1 MLLPLPVPAAI
12 TLPTLPP
19 VLSTTALSGVAA
31 NDAGPIALR
40 PMLSPETSTQP
51 QFSAPRLAQ
60 AVIPNGDGTG
70 TVVTP
75 DGNQLDI
82 TGGQLSGDGANLFHS
97 FQEFGLTAEQVAN
110 FIASPEIQNILSGV
124 NGGNPSVIN
133 GLLRVSG
140 SSANLYLINPAG
152 IVFGPTGAIDL
163 TGSFTA
169 TTANQVGFGD
179 AWLDVQNPTAYE
191 TLVGPPN
198 GFAFTGDSSGAVLN
212 LGDLAV
218 DAGESITLLGGE
230 VINLGTITAP
240 EGTITLAAI
249 PSENLV
255 RISQENQLLSLEIAP
270 PLTATGQLSLHTLAL
285 PELLTGSALTNT
297 DLTVVQAADGTV
309 RLESATAAA
318 TVDLG
323 SVIASGE
330 ISTAGGQGGQIY
342 LLGQQVSLLSAAVN
356 ASGQSGG
363 DIRIGGDFQGQ
374 GPLPNAQ
381 FSLVDGGSTLQ
392 ADGLTNGDGGT
403 IVVWADDT
411 TRFLGN
417 ASVRGGATGG
427 DGGWVEV
434 SGLSLL
440 EFSGEVDASA
450 PLGTVGTLLLD
461 PTNIEIVA
469 AGGETS
475 DLSTVDEF
483 ADANQGMD
491 DTTQINVAAINSA
504 VAKVI
509 LQATN
514 DITFSTDVALVTDL
528 EAIALN
534 DIFLNSTLS
543 SDDGVITLRANNDI
557 QLNGIIDTNEA
568 VTITADADG
577 NGIGGVFSNAG
588 TAILSDGGM
597 VDISGAG
604 LQLGSIITTD
614 DIPGTVNLE
623 SSKNITFEAID
634 TSASGPDAGAD
645 VNILA
650 NGTVQG
656 LAAGITI
663 DAQGGIVGPSGTVT
677 IQHDGGPTNAPFSI
691 GDASVNGTA
700 GAIAAD
706 STITSGT
713 FDVQPTGGTDNPS
726 PSVTITSI
734 NTPPTLAT
742 PDQLTTEVDQ
752 PLDFTVA
759 DLNPM
764 IADVNNDI
772 TTLEVV
778 SIPSGTLLSN
788 GVLVQPGD
796 AIAPTDSLRYIPPV
810 GTTGN
815 LTAFTLRASDG
826 VASSEP
832 VAIAINITA
841 SPLPPETLGVLDPT
855 LRTDAL
861 PLPDLLPTE
870 QTLIQGMPLAQSP
883 QLEELS
889 ILGMVLPEPG
899 FLIVAAIAISADED
913 GIFPP
918 NGANAPAA
926 NVPSLDVAAAPNV
939 TEGQPEGGLGP
950 GFGQAQEP
958 GGGGN
963 GSNGGGNGGG
973 NGGEGGGEEG
983 GEEEPATLD
992 PEPTEDTSD
1001 ADSGLPLLTD
1011 ETEPSPAATDDGTDT
1026 GDTASEDVAAL
1037 PADDDDA
1044 ATSTRNDEANAGLRN
1059 CQETVEAI
1067 DNAAASDRTASLY
1080 AALIDCYE
1088 ANLTTATEQED
1099 TRWIAYSL
1107 NNLAI
1112 SHAVTGDYLTALDLY
1127 QQQLEQAEALNDP
1140 TQIGIALGGLGAT
1153 YAALGDY
1160 ATAIDFYGQSLRTL
1174 PLETAPQWKA
1184 LVYRNLGNAY
1194 FADADYESAAQQQLT
1209 SLDISRGAGDSYG
1222 EMQAY
1227 GNLASTRAIQ
1237 GQFDAAIALHEQGL
1251 ALAETLNND
1260 LEAAQLLL
1268 GLGTTYAYQ
1277 QNYEAAYRTSQ
1288 EALAIAR
1295 RLGASLGEGIALTNV
1310 GNALLYLERL
1320 IEAEQVL
1327 LDAVTVWENVRA
1339 GLGTSDAFKV
1349 SIFETQLVAYR
1360 NLQEVLVA
1368 QGKTNTALE
1377 ISERSRARAFVEL
1390 LARGQGSARAADS
1403 VPPPN
1408 LSQMQQI
1415 AAAQNATLV
1424 EYAIIR
1430 DQFAEPPH
1438 AASVQNP
1445 VAPQDAQ
1452 LYIWVVSPSGVTDFR
1467 QVDLRD
1473 LSGTTA
1479 VADLVQATR
1488 LTLTGRDRNLIAAD
1502 RGIGVVAAP
1511 GDRSLQPGD
1520 RSLQPGDRVRREDDL
1535 PDIAPYEV
1543 VRVSPDGQTVTVSH
1557 PDFVLPNPN
1566 LPASE
1571 LSRVAAPDA
1580 IARPPLQQLH
1590 DLLIAPI
1597 ADLLPSN
1604 PDDLVIFVP
1613 QEQLFLTP
1621 FAALQDAQGTYV
1633 IEQHT
1638 IAIAPSIQTLALTNT
1653 GAARSA
1659 TTNALIVGN
1668 PSPMPEAFAPLPNAE
1683 LEANTVADL
1692 LSTEPLVRSAATEA
1706 DVKASLASADIIHLA
1721 THGRFDGSQP
1731 LQGAIALA
1739 PDAQND
1745 GFLTAAEI
1753 LELPLQAR
1761 LAILSACDT
1770 GRGRITGDG
1779 VVGLSRSFMAAG
1791 VPQVV
1796 VSLWQ
1801 VPDAQTAE
1809 LMIDFHEAR
1818 LQSDRTPQALRQAML
1833 ASLETYADPAI
1844 WSAFTQ
1850 VGNLE

>member
-1 MLLPLPVPAAI
+1 MLLPLPAPPAIVP
-12 TLPTLPP
+12 PNLPP
-19 VLSTTALSGVAA
+19 VLPTIATATVDVDSETAIA
-31 NDAGPIALR
+31 FRPI
-40 PMLSPETSTQP
+40 LSPETAAQP

-75 DGNQLDI
+75 DGNHLDI

-124 NGGNPSVIN
+124 NGGSPSIIN
-133 GLLRVSG
+133 GLLQVSD
-140 SSANLYLINPAG
+140 SSTNLYLINPAG
-152 IVFGPTGAIDL
+152 IIFGPTGAIDL

-179 AWLDVQNPTAYE
+179 AWFDVQNPTGYE
-191 TLVGPPN
+191 ALTGTPS
-198 GFAFTGDSSGAVLN
+198 GFAFTNDSSGTVLN
-212 LGDLAV
+212 LGDLTV
-218 DAGESITLLGGE
+218 DAGESITLLGSD

-240 EGTITLAAI
+240 EGTIMLAAV
-249 PSENLV
+249 PGENLV

-270 PLTATGQLSLHTLAL
+270 PLTETGQLSLNPLAL
-285 PELLTGSALTNT
+285 PELLTGNSSTNT

-309 RLESATAAA
+309 RLESATAGA
-318 TVDLG
+318 TVELG

-342 LLGQQVSLLSAAVN
+342 LLGQQVSLLDAQVN
-356 ASGQSGG
+356 ASGQFGGG

-374 GPLPNAQ
+374 GTLPNAQ

-392 ADGLTNGDGGT
+392 ADSLATGDGGS

-411 TRFLGN
+411 TRFSGD
-417 ASVRGGATGG
+417 ASVRGGETGG
-427 DGGWVEV
+427 NGGWVEV
-434 SGLSLL
+434 SGFNLL

-450 PLGTVGTLLLD
+450 PLGTIGTLLLD

-483 ADANQGMD
+483 SDADQGMD

-504 VAKVI
+504 AAKVI

-514 DITFSTDVALVTDL
+514 NITFSTDVALVTDL

-534 DIFLNSTLS
+534 DIFLNSNLS
-543 SDDGVITLRANNDI
+543 SDDGVITLQADKNI
-557 QLNGIIDTNEA
+557 QLNGIIDTNED
-568 VTITADADG
+568 VTITADADD
-577 NGIGGVFSNAG
+577 NGVGSVFSDVG
-588 TAILSDGGM
+588 TAILSDGGT

-604 LQLGSIITTD
+604 LQLGFIITTD
-614 DIPGTVNLE
+614 DVPGTVNLE
-623 SSKNITFEAID
+623 SSENITFEAID
-634 TSASGPDAGAD
+634 TSASGPDAGAG

-656 LAAGITI
+656 FAAGITI
-663 DAQGGIVGPSGTVT
+663 DTQGGIVGPSGTVT
-677 IQHDGGPTNAPFSI
+677 IQHDGGPTNTPFTI

-700 GAIAAD
+700 GAITAD
-706 STITSGT
+706 SIVTTGT
-713 FDVQPTGGTDNPS
+713 FDVQSTGGTDNPS
-726 PSVTITSI
+726 PGITIESI
-734 NTPPTLAT
+734 NTPPTLAASQSLAT
-742 PDQLTTEVDQ
+742 AVDQ
-752 PLDFTVA
+752 PLTFTLADLDSTVA
-759 DLNPM
+759 DANS
-764 IADVNNDI
+764 DV
-772 TTLEVV
+772 TTLEIV
-778 SIPSGTLLSN
+778 SIPAGTLLSN
-788 GVLVQPGD
+788 GLPVQPGD
-796 AIAPTDSLRYIPPV
+796 AIAPTDTLQYTPPP
-810 GTTGN
+810 GSIGG

-826 VASSEP
+826 VAASEP
-832 VAIAINITA
+832 VAVAVTITEA
-841 SPLPPETLGVLDPT
+841 PLPPEPPETPDVLDPT
-855 LRTDAL
+855 LGIN
-861 PLPDLLPTE
+861 PLPPTDLLPTE
-870 QTLIQGMPLAQSP
+870 QTLIQGMPLAQST

-889 ILGMVLPEPG
+889 VLGMVLPEPG
-899 FLIVAAIAISADED
+899 FLIVAAIAISVDED

-918 NGANAPAA
+918 NTANAPAA

-939 TEGQPEGGLGP
+939 SEGQPEGGLGP
-950 GFGQAQEP
+950 DFGQAQEP
-958 GGGGN
+958 GGGEN
-963 GSNGGGNGGG
+963 GGGGNGSDDGDGG

-983 GEEEPATLD
+983 GEEEQATLD

-1001 ADSGLPLLTD
+1001 ADSGSPLLTN

-1026 GDTASEDVAAL
+1026 SSGDTASEDVAAL
-1037 PADDDDA
+1037 PADDDA

-1112 SHAVTGDYLTALDLY
+1112 SHAVIGDYSTALDLY
-1127 QQQLEQAEALNDP
+1127 QQQLEQAQALNDP

-1160 ATAIDFYGQSLRTL
+1160 ATAIDFYEQSLRTL

-1194 FADADYESAAQQQLT
+1194 FADEDYENAAQQQLT
-1209 SLDISRGAGDSYG
+1209 SLDISRGAGDTYG

-1237 GQFDAAIALHEQGL
+1237 GQFAAAIALHEQGL
-1251 ALAETLNND
+1251 AIAKTLNND

-1288 EALAIAR
+1288 AALAIAR

-1320 IEAEQVL
+1320 TEAEQVL
-1327 LDAVTVWENVRA
+1327 FDAVAVWENVRA

-1349 SIFETQLVAYR
+1349 SIFETQLIAYR

-1368 QGKTNTALE
+1368 QGKTDTALE
-1377 ISERSRARAFVEL
+1377 ISERGRARAFVEL
-1390 LARGQGSARAADS
+1390 LARGQGRATAAES

-1408 LSQMQQI
+1408 LVQMQQI

-1438 AASVQNP
+1438 SASVQNP
-1445 VAPQDAQ
+1445 VEPQDAQ
-1452 LYIWVVSPSGVTDFR
+1452 LYIWVVSPSGTTDFR

-1479 VADLVQATR
+1479 VADLVVETR
-1488 LTLTGRDRNLIAAD
+1488 LALTGRDSTLIAAD

-1511 GDRSLQPGD
+1511 RDRP
-1520 RSLQPGDRVRREDDL
+1520 LQPGDRVRREGDL
-1535 PDIAPYEV
+1535 PDIPPYEV
-1543 VRVSPDGQTVTVSH
+1543 VSVSPDGQTVTVSH
-1557 PDFVLPNPN
+1557 PDFVLPDPN
-1566 LPASE
+1566 LSVSE
-1571 LSRVAAPDA
+1571 LSRVET
-1580 IARPPLQQLH
+1580 
-1590 DLLIAPI
+1590 
-1597 ADLLPSN
+1597 S
-1604 PDDLVIFVP
+1604 
-1613 QEQLFLTP
+1613 
-1621 FAALQDAQGTYV
+1621 
-1633 IEQHT
+1633 
-1638 IAIAPSIQTLALTNT
+1638 
-1653 GAARSA
+1653 
-1659 TTNALIVGN
+1659 
-1668 PSPMPEAFAPLPNAE
+1668 
-1683 LEANTVADL
+1683 
-1692 LSTEPLVRSAATEA
+1692 
-1706 DVKASLASADIIHLA
+1706 
-1721 THGRFDGSQP
+1721 
-1731 LQGAIALA
+1731 GAI
-1739 PDAQND
+1739 
-1745 GFLTAAEI
+1745 
-1753 LELPLQAR
+1753 
-1761 LAILSACDT
+1761 
-1770 GRGRITGDG
+1770 
-1779 VVGLSRSFMAAG
+1779 
-1791 VPQVV
+1791 
-1796 VSLWQ
+1796 
-1801 VPDAQTAE
+1801 
-1809 LMIDFHEAR
+1809 
-1818 LQSDRTPQALRQAML
+1818 
-1833 ASLETYADPAI
+1833 
-1844 WSAFTQ
+1844 
-1850 VGNLE
+1850 